1 MLEMRLLPTLA
12 ASGPEQMARDEAL
25 LESAADQGVVSFRFY
40 RWSEPTLSLGYFQG
54 AGDRTGELASL
65 AWVRRASGGAA
76 ILHHSPHELTYSFA
90 LPAAAA
96 TIPVGES
103 WICRVHYAIRDCLK
117 AMGVRTRAVVCGEEQ
132 KLGEFLCFL
141 HHTPGDLVL
150 DGSKVVGSAQ
160 RKQRG
165 AILQHGTILLSTSAY
180 TPQLPGLADLAGIG
194 IDESEFMAGIRSE
207 LGRQLGWSYVEGDWT
222 ADELVEARRI
232 KSEKYRSRDW
242 NERR

>member
-1 MLEMRLLPTLA
+1 MTEMRLLPTLA
-12 ASGPEQMARDEAL
+12 AGGPEQMARDEAM
-25 LESAADQGVVSFRFY
+25 LESATDRGVAAFRFY
-40 RWSEPTLSLGYFQG
+40 RWSEPTLSLGYFQQ
-54 AGDRTGELASL
+54 AGERTGALASL

-96 TIPVGES
+96 TIPLGES

-117 AMGVRTRAVVCGEEQ
+117 SIGIRTRAVVCGEEQ

-180 TPQLPGLADLAGIG
+180 TTQLPGLADLSENEIG
-194 IDESEFMAGIRSE
+194 ELKLMSGIRSE
-207 LGRQLGWSYVEGDWT
+207 LERQLDWSYTDGDWT
-222 ADELVEARRI
+222 AEELNVAKRI
-232 KSEKYRSRDW
+232 ESEKYRSREW
-242 NERR
+242 NHRR

>member
-1 MLEMRLLPTLA
+1 MLEMRLLPVLS

-25 LESAADQGVVSFRFY
+25 LESAADRGVGSFRFY
-40 RWSEPTLSLGYFQG
+40 RWPEPTLSLGYFQA
-54 AGDRTGELASL
+54 AGERTGTLESL

-96 TIPVGES
+96 TIPAGES

-117 AMGVRTRAVVCGEEQ
+117 TMGIRSRAVVCGEEK

-150 DGSKVVGSAQ
+150 DGAKVVGSAQ

-165 AILQHGTILLSTSAY
+165 AILQHGTILLTTSSH

-194 IDESEFMAGIRSE
+194 IDESEFMAGIRFE
-207 LGRQLGWSYVEGDWT
+207 LGRQLGWSFAEGDWT
-222 ADELVEARRI
+222 VGELEAAARI
-232 KSEKYRSRDW
+232 ERDKYRSREW
-242 NERR
+242 NDRR